1 MDAEEVAPELKVVD
15 LLELLHELRRTHGR
29 MLEREAEQVQPR
41 LPGAVTDSVDGS
53 PDGGRAVLEAWNPG
67 SVAPLVVPQ
76 DRQADQQLEGGARAR
91 LDDQTA
97 GSRHD
102 VADALFEYGRTHSMV
117 VER

>member
-1 MDAEEVAPELKVVD
+1 MAPELEVVD

-29 MLEREAEQVQPR
+29 KLEPEAEQVQPR

-53 PDGGRAVLEAWNPG
+53 PNGGRAVLEAWNPG
-67 SVAPLVVPQ
+67 PVAPLVPQ
-76 DRQADQQLEGGARAR
+76 DRQADQKLEGGARAR
-91 LDDQTA
+91 LDDQAA

-117 VER
+117 IER